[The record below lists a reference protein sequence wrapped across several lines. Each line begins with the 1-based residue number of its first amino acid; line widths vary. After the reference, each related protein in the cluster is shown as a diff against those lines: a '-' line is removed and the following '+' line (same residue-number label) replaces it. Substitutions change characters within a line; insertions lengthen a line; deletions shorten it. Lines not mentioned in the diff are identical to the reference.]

1 MGIVTISREF
11 GSGGRELGK
20 RLADELGY
28 AYYDR
33 EIVTEI
39 AQKHSLDE
47 NYVSYALD
55 GGMFRNVPLHFGRTF
70 SYSPTMMSNETK
82 LFAEQNRLLKEIAAQ
97 GNCVIVGRAA
107 DVILREFHPFKLFVY
122 ADMSSKV
129 RRCQERAAED
139 EHLSAKQMEKKIR
152 RIDADRKRYHEMISD
167 VAWGDKRGYH
177 LCVNTT
183 DHNIKTVVPLLGQYI
198 RLWMEEH
205 SSKE

>member
-33 EIVTEI
+33 EIVTAI
-39 AQKHSLDE
+39 AEKHSLNE
-47 NYVSYALD
+47 KYVSHTLD
-55 GGMFRNVPLHFGRTF
+55 GGMSWNVPVHFGRTF
-70 SYSPTMMSNETK
+70 SYSPTLMANETK

-107 DVILREFHPFKLFVY
+107 DVILREFHPFNLFVY
-122 ADMSSKV
+122 ADMPAKV

-139 EHLSAKQMEKKIR
+139 EHMTAKQMEKKIK
-152 RIDADRKRYHEMISD
+152 RIDADRKRYHGMISD
-167 VAWGDKRGYH
+167 VTWGDKRGYH

-183 DHNIKTVVPLLGQYI
+183 NRDIKTLVPLLGQYI
-198 RLWMEEH
+198 RLWLEEH